1 MTYPGREKC
10 WAVKT
15 STNTAEM
22 SGAAGAHAPPRTAR
36 PAAALLSLR
45 RSFRT
50 FAFMNA
56 LRLESAQRASRGAV
70 RLPR

>member
-10 WAVKT
+10 WGVKT
-15 STNTAEM
+15 STNTAEK

-36 PAAALLSLR
+36 RAATLLSLR

-50 FAFMNA
+50 FAFMYA
-56 LRLESAQRASRGAV
+56 LRLESAQRASRGQCA
-70 RLPR
+70 LPR